1 LEEFDPMS
9 VAERARDTGRIL
21 TDAQVQAFQKDGAV
35 VVRGVLDDD
44 WLAQLGGL
52 VDDVRPNARSM
63 NKYERDRGDGHERK
77 EEDATFLSESN
88 WLTHDAARRLVFDS
102 PIVQVAAEGMR
113 SNKVRLYEDL
123 MMYRRAGS
131 ATPTVW
137 HQDSPLWPMTGDQMC
152 SVWFSL
158 DAMTEKTGALRFV
171 AGSHR
176 GPAYMQYVP
185 NARQAVAGGDAAPK
199 FGEPMPVIEGRE
211 DQFDIL
217 TFDTEPADV
226 ILFSPKAI
234 HATYG
239 SHSERPKRS
248 FSVRYLGDDIRWRV
262 TPYGGFHRW
271 MKELPLK
278 DGDEMDNPRFPIV
291 WPRA

>member
-1 LEEFDPMS
+1 MS
-9 VAERARDTGRIL
+9 VAERARSTGKIL
-21 TDAQVQAFQKDGAV
+21 TDAQVEAFQRDGAV
-35 VVRGVLDDD
+35 LVRNVLDEKWRTD
-44 WLAQLGGL
+44 LAAL
-52 VDDVRPNARSM
+52 VDDVLPKARSM

-77 EEDATFLSESN
+77 EEDATFLSDTN
-88 WLTHDAARRLVFDS
+88 WVTHETAKRLVLES

-113 SNKVRLYEDL
+113 SNRVRFYEDL
-123 MMYRRAGS
+123 IMYRRAGS

-158 DAMTEKTGALRFV
+158 DPMTEKTGALRFI

-185 NARQAVAGGDAAPK
+185 GARKAKAGGEEAPVY
-199 FGEPMPVIEGRE
+199 GEAMPIIEGRE

-217 TFDTEPADV
+217 TFDTEPSDV

-239 SHSERPKRS
+239 SHSDRPKRS
-248 FSVRYLGDDIRWRV
+248 FSIRYLGDDIRWRV
-262 TPYGGFHRW
+262 TPYGAFNRW
-271 MKELPLK
+271 MTELPFK
-278 DGDEMDNPRFPIV
+278 DGDEMNHERFPIV